1 MLQQILCQIK
11 RGKRA
16 IGKKLLQDWSGSRVC
31 NQLVRSYLQNVESD
45 HSIFMLMGQQLD
57 EMMQPLEKAVNIIL
71 AMKRGDGDDDDYT
84 EVMGLVRISRQLE
97 AGLAELS
104 YFAEYEGRER
114 IDEQFKSKSL
124 FFQ

>member
-1 MLQQILCQIK
+1 MLQQILRQIK

-16 IGKKLLQDWSGSRVC
+16 IGNTLLQDWSGSRVC

-57 EMMQPLEKAVNIIL
+57 EMTQPLEKAANIIL
-71 AMKRGDGDDDDYT
+71 AMKRGDGDDDEYT

-104 YFAEYEGRER
+104 YFAEHEGRER
-114 IDEQFKSKSL
+114 IEEQFKSKSL